1 MNRSTLIVNGEVD
14 KVTEVASPFTHEV
27 PSAFFNDIGKYEVI
41 GTEISQSAN
50 TGFFIA
56 RVDFKSEIF
65 PTKDNLNALLA
76 EYPDSKVLLV
86 LENES
91 EVILAS
97 AEGAL
102 AV

>member
-1 MNRSTLIVNGEVD
+1 MKKSTLVINGEID

-27 PSAFFNDIGKYEVI
+27 PSAFFNDLGNYEVV
-41 GTEISQSAN
+41 GTEISESAN

-56 RVDFKSEIF
+56 KVILNSDAF
-65 PTKDNLNALLA
+65 PSKPNLNALLA
-76 EYPDSKVLLV
+76 EYPDSQVLLV
-86 LENES
+86 LENGT